1 MRKGVVKITQL
12 AGDETGDRD
21 DRPKALRCLFDVREY
36 LSTVEASF
44 PKKAVLFLLAS
55 FANPDGSNIIQS
67 SRSIA
72 RQFGCARNTA
82 IAALDFWVRRGILVV
97 DRPGSD
103 GRGHAPMY
111 SIHLPETGRLATRL
125 SNSNGPTPNPFTK
138 FQTGQPKN
146 VNGSTQEPNRVNVP
160 LQTGQ
165 PPNPTVL
172 PKDLPKNLPSSSAMR
187 TQAPVEDLATADDDD
202 SIDSSFQSEP
212 GNQHGSKPQTLPL
225 TEEEK
230 LTPEQ
235 ACAERHNQRVDAL
248 ISRVVE
254 LRKAEREEAEFLRF
268 ALDRIADRAHQ
279 NGTRIGGVAYL
290 QTALD
295 NSLHSRERDEWW
307 DEWNA
312 VRKRR
317 ERLAV
322 PVVSA
327 EHEQLSGLLNDAW
340 TITRAEGRQLAEV
353 FRENLKAVGK
363 LKEMP

>member
-1 MRKGVVKITQL
+1 MVEIAQL
-12 AGDETGDRD
+12 AGNEPDERD

-36 LSTVEASF
+36 LPTVEAF
-44 PKKAVLFLLAS
+44 FTHKAVLFYLAS

-72 RQFGCARNTA
+72 RKFGCARNTA
-82 IAALDFWVRRGILVV
+82 IAAINFWVRKGILVI
-97 DRPGSD
+97 DQPGRD

-125 SNSNGPTPNPFTK
+125 SNSNGPTPDPFTK
-138 FQTGQPKN
+138 SQTGQLKN
-146 VNGSTQEPNRVNVP
+146 LNGSTREPKRVNLP

-165 PPNPTVL
+165 QLNPTVL

-212 GNQHGSKPQTLPL
+212 GNQHRSKPQTLPL

-248 ISRVVE
+248 ISKVVE
-254 LRKAEREEAEFLRF
+254 LRKAEREEAEFLRL

-295 NSLHSRERDEWW
+295 NLLHSRERDEWW
-307 DEWNA
+307 DEWNV
-312 VRKRR
+312 VRRRR

-322 PVVSA
+322 PVVRP
-327 EHEQLSGLLNDAW
+327 EHEQLSGLLNNARA
-340 TITRAEGRQLAEV
+340 ISRAEGRELEEV
-353 FRENLKAVGK
+353 FRENLKAAGK
-363 LKEMP
+363 LKEMS